1 MIPVPSSAI
10 VVMPVNLARL
20 AVVYPFVHPDLSPDF
35 ERFVLDRSTALLR
48 TAVLLVGNRHHAEDL
63 VQTVLL
69 RLSKHWRSIGEHP
82 EAYARRAL
90 VNLTRDHWR
99 RRGRRGTEQEL
110 TETTPHPATRD
121 PADTV
126 VDRESL
132 RRALADLPRG
142 QREVMVLRFFAD
154 LSVADTAA
162 ALGITEG
169 TVKTQTSRAVTRLR
183 QELGEKEN
191 VHEH

>member
-1 MIPVPSSAI
+1 MT
-10 VVMPVNLARL
+10 VNLARL
-20 AVVYPFVHPDLSPDF
+20 AVVYPSVHRDLSPDF

-48 TAVLLVGNRHHAEDL
+48 TAVLLVGDRDHAEDL
-63 VQTVLL
+63 VQTTLL
-69 RLSKHWRSIGEHP
+69 RLSRHWRNVGEYP
-82 EAYARRAL
+82 EAYARRVL

-99 RRGRRGTEQEL
+99 RRGRRGHEQEL
-110 TETTPHPATRD
+110 DERVPHPAAPD

-126 VDRESL
+126 VDRDVL
-132 RRALADLPRG
+132 RRALADLPRR

-154 LSVADTAA
+154 LSVVDTAE
-162 ALGITEG
+162 ALGVSEG
-169 TVKTQTSRAVTRLR
+169 TVKTQTSRAVARLR